1 MLTISHSV
9 DIDVPPKDV
18 WTWLS
23 ELPDHYLDWHP
34 AHRECRLIQGELWE
48 PSAVLE
54 VQEELH
60 GRLHRLRFQVTSV
73 SPGREVTYRTGR
85 WFRGRF
91 VIEPT
96 DGHSRFTAEL
106 SFGLPG
112 IGRLPTCS
120 GTESP
125 QPISTSV
132 KRGSTSSASS
142 KHPGI
147 EKRSPYSSLRGIST
161 V

>member
-23 ELPDHYLDWHP
+23 ELPNHYLDWHP

-112 IGRLPTCS
+112 IGRILDRPLAHLFRHRIATAHQHQREE
-120 GTESP
+120 GLNL
-125 QPISTSV
+125 
-132 KRGSTSSASS
+132 KRLLEA
-142 KHPGI
+142 PG
-147 EKRSPYSSLRGIST
+147 Y
-161 V
+161 